1 MWSPPPRP
9 SCPAAS
15 RTCPIRR
22 KRSSRSPRTTG
33 ADALAGVWRITG
45 TSPLLGLSTQSGRLR
60 LLARNN
66 SGQQLLKN
74 RRCQQQR
81 KEDRTMS
88 TYTAVKAPT
97 QFVEANGIRFA
108 YRRWGKRSGLPL
120 VFNHHLNGNLDN
132 WDPAVLDGLAKE
144 REVIIFNNA
153 GVASS
158 TGDVPATFAGTA
170 RNAEAF
176 VDALGL
182 KQIDLLGFSLGGM
195 VAQQITLDRP
205 ELIRRL
211 ILVGTAQRGFDAGNG
226 QGHITP
232 ETAAIFA
239 VSYDPPENLWLKGFF
254 TDSKKSQEAGR
265 AYLKRYFSRTE
276 NRDAPVNDKVAPAQ
290 TAAIGEWGT
299 VKGERFAY
307 LKKITQPALVVSG
320 NHDIIIY
327 PVNALHLVQNMAN
340 AKLIVYPDANH
351 GSWYQNHE
359 DFVFETN
366 RFLNSESGSMEVEL

>member
-1 MWSPPPRP
+1 MN
-9 SCPAAS
+9 A
-15 RTCPIRR
+15 
-22 KRSSRSPRTTG
+22 
-33 ADALAGVWRITG
+33 
-45 TSPLLGLSTQSGRLR
+45 
-60 LLARNN
+60 
-66 SGQQLLKN
+66 
-74 RRCQQQR
+74 
-81 KEDRTMS
+81 
-88 TYTAVKAPT
+88 YTAVTVPT
-97 QFVEANGIRFA
+97 QFVETTGIRFA
-108 YRRWGKRSGLPL
+108 YRRWGKQSGLPL

-158 TGDVPATFAGTA
+158 TGEVPATFAGMA
-170 RNAEAF
+170 KNAEAF

-205 ELIRRL
+205 ELIRKL
-211 ILVGTAQRGFDAGNG
+211 ILVGTAPRGFDAGDG
-226 QGHITP
+226 PGHITP

-239 VSYDPPENLWLKGFF
+239 VTYDPPESLWLKGFF

-307 LKKITQPALVVSG
+307 LKKIKQPALVVSG

-327 PVNALHLVQNMAN
+327 PVNALHLVQNMPN